1 MMTTVIMNNNGISEM
16 EAKEYKRYCKIAM
29 KIAEL
34 EKQVSGINAIIQ
46 ELHIELFK
54 IERGISDE

>member
-1 MMTTVIMNNNGISEM
+1 MMTTVIMNDKGVYEM
-16 EAKEYKRYCKIAM
+16 EAKQYKRYCKIAM

-34 EKQVSGINAIIQ
+34 EKQVSGINGIIQ

>member
-1 MMTTVIMNNNGISEM
+1 MVATYRSHLKGVYEM
-16 EAKEYKRYCKIAM
+16 EAKQYKRYCKIAM

>member
-1 MMTTVIMNNNGISEM
+1 MTTVLMNNNGISEM